1 MALWTVALNSEGQR
15 INIEHAHRHEIYTCV
30 NCGEMMMVKKGQ
42 EREHHFC
49 HHSVTEKCDHDGW
62 LHKEVL
68 KLFISRL
75 ELGDSMQ
82 IDTPDGIMNLVDNL
96 SFSKEKKYEG
106 FVPDILIERAGEI
119 LFVEVCV
126 TCPCSEEKINSGYK
140 IIEIITEDA
149 RVIDE
154 LRTGPIHQ
162 DAQFYKLEFYNFDSQ
177 KGTIICKT
185 EQTDTPDI
193 ISSEDERHVGAIL
206 NSSKN
211 NDKGKSSE
219 ADIPYCPQ
227 VNAFSGKSVSLFI
240 LHADG
245 MYEVK
250 QQAEFC
256 NSDILVLGVQTIPDF
271 ALNIGKA
278 YAWRKGLLD
287 VRALSKYEQHI
298 DLPAVISSFG
308 VVELNRSVS

>member
-1 MALWTVALNSEGQR
+1 MALWTVALNCEGQR
-15 INIEHAHRHEIYTCV
+15 VNIEHTQRGEKYTCV
-30 NCGEMMMVKKGQ
+30 NCGEVMIVKKGPKN
-42 EREHHFC
+42 EHHFS
-49 HHSVTEKCDHDGW
+49 HKLVTKDCDHDGW

-68 KLFISRL
+68 NLFMSRL
-75 ELGDSMQ
+75 DLGDSMQ
-82 IDTPDGIMNLVDNL
+82 VNTPDGIVDLANNL
-96 SFSKEKKYEG
+96 SFSKEKKYEN
-106 FVPDILIERAGEI
+106 FVPDILIERDDDV
-119 LFVEVCV
+119 LFVEICV
-126 TCPCSEEKINSGYK
+126 TSPCSEKKIYSGYK
-140 IIEIITEDA
+140 IIEIITEDT

-154 LRTGPIHQ
+154 LRTGPIH
-162 DAQFYKLEFYNFDSQ
+162 AEAEFYKLEFYNFENQ
-177 KGTIICKT
+177 KRAIICKE
-185 EQTDTPDI
+185 EQQNVPDI
-193 ISSEDERHVGAIL
+193 ISGEDERQVGAIV

-227 VNAFSGKSVSLFI
+227 VNSFSGKSVSLFI
-240 LHADG
+240 LHAG
-245 MYEVK
+245 GTYEVK